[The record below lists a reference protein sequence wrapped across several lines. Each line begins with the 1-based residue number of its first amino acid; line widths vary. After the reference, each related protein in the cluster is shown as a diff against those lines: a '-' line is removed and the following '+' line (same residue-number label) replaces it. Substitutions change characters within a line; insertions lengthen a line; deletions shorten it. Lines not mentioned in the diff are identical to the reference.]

1 MMERR
6 EFLTVAGEV
15 AAFGQLRIADFG
27 LRIAAAGAPES
38 PIRNPQSAIRNSA
51 FQSPTLGPETY
62 ARRLERLRAELEA
75 QKLDLFVV
83 EPGTTFQYLA
93 GYNPGRSERLILLLI
108 PVSGVPA
115 LVCPSFEVE
124 RIKRSSVIEDV
135 RGWEEHEDPW
145 RLVRTAG
152 QARKPPRRRGV
163 AAVEPSTSYQTYLGL
178 ADRLD
183 GWQFVNGGAVS
194 ERLRVIK
201 QPEEI
206 ALIRRA
212 IAATEAAIA
221 ATFAQLAVGMT
232 ERDVAQLLSREMA
245 GRGSPGGGLVQFGPS
260 SALPHGG
267 PSTGKLER
275 DTVVL
280 IDAGSRV
287 EGYTSDITR
296 TIWFGDAPSTEFRRV
311 FNLVHDAQTA
321 AMQAGKPFVTRCQD
335 LDRLARRVITDGGYG
350 RFFTHRLGHGMGMD
364 GHEVPY
370 LVEGNETRLEPGM
383 VFTIE
388 PGIYQLDKFG
398 VRIEDDC
405 VMTDGGIEVMSHR
418 PAKV

>member
-6 EFLTVAGEV
+6 EFVAVMGGALVSGRSGGRADGRSERSAQQPTAGPPDRLTAEV
-15 AAFGQLRIADFG
+15 F
-27 LRIAAAGAPES
+27 
-38 PIRNPQSAIRNSA
+38 
-51 FQSPTLGPETY
+51 
-62 ARRLERLRAELEA
+62 ARRLERLRAEL
-75 QKLDLFVV
+75 KTRKFDLLVL
-83 EPGTTFQYLA
+83 EPGTNFQYFA
-93 GYNPGRSERLILLLI
+93 GYNPGRSERLILLM
-108 PVSGVPA
+108 VPA
-115 LVCPSFEVE
+115 VGTPVLVCPSFEVE
-124 RIKRSSVIEDV
+124 RIKRSSIIEDV

-145 RLVRTAG
+145 RLV
-152 QARKPPRRRGV
+152 KPPSRRGV

-178 ADRLD
+178 ADRLG

-201 QPEEI
+201 QPEEL

-221 ATFAQLAVGMT
+221 ATFAQLQVGMT
-232 ERDVAQLLSREMA
+232 EREVAQLLSREMA
-245 GRGSPGGGLVQFGPS
+245 GRSSPGGGLVQFGPA

-267 PSTGKLER
+267 PSAGKLER

-296 TIWFGDAPSTEFRRV
+296 TTWFGDTPTAEFRQV

-321 AMQAGKPFVTRCQD
+321 AMQAGKPFVTRCQE
-335 LDRLARRVITDGGYG
+335 LDRLARKVITDGGYG

-388 PGIYQLDKFG
+388 PGIYQLNKFG

-405 VMTDGGIEVMSHR
+405 VVTQGGIEVMSHR
-418 PAKV
+418 AAKL